1 MYSDNEIVFKYLLK
15 CNNDEVLKDNITM
28 SELKQAVIHKI
39 LEDNHHY
46 EIYYSESE
54 NAWRTYLYDGSKK
67 NKRKA
72 IKRNSRE
79 NLENFLAEYYIEQ
92 LDLGRYDNMT
102 LQQAYEKWLLFR
114 RDYTSAKNKTIKE
127 NMYDWNKYYKN
138 TELASM
144 KLKDITPKILIRF
157 FRHLTKNRTYTY
169 KRISNARSVLNGILS
184 WAIEEEIIIH
194 NPLSDVNFKTFSY
207 KPVEEQYN
215 NVFSETD
222 AVTLLTYLQEIN
234 NEPYALAIQLF
245 FYLFIRIGEMK
256 AIRWSDIDF
265 TNRRVYLHN
274 QALTDYELNDDL
286 TFSAREV
293 VVSDRM
299 KGYTSKGYRY
309 EHLTDQA
316 IEILEKAKRLNPN
329 GEFVFEPNGKLM
341 LTDTFNEKLKK
352 YCNECGIKYRPS
364 HKIRFY
370 CASIAYDG
378 KNLTTISKL
387 MGHSQVATTLH
398 YLRNVDKGN
407 DSIQAFEHLG
417 LRTQSKSRLAC
428 ESCAPNSG
436 LL

>member
-1 MYSDNEIVFKYLLK
+1 M
-15 CNNDEVLKDNITM
+15 
-28 SELKQAVIHKI
+28 
-39 LEDNHHY
+39 
-46 EIYYSESE
+46 
-54 NAWRTYLYDGSKK
+54 
-67 NKRKA
+67 
-72 IKRNSRE
+72 
-79 NLENFLAEYYIEQ
+79 
-92 LDLGRYDNMT
+92 
-102 LQQAYEKWLLFR
+102 
-114 RDYTSAKNKTIKE
+114 
-127 NMYDWNKYYKN
+127 
-138 TELASM
+138 
-144 KLKDITPKILIRF
+144 
-157 FRHLTKNRTYTY
+157 
-169 KRISNARSVLNGILS
+169 
-184 WAIEEEIIIH
+184 
-194 NPLSDVNFKTFSY
+194 SDVNFKTFSY

-222 AVTLLTYLQEIN
+222 AVTLLTYLQGIN

-265 TNRRVYLHN
+265 ANRRVYLHN
-274 QALTDYELNDDL
+274 QALIDYELNDDL

-352 YCNECGIKYRPS
+352 YCNECGIEYRPS

-417 LRTQSKSRLAC
+417 LRTQNK
-428 ESCAPNSG
+428 
-436 LL
+436 